1 MFEFNIDFP
10 EAHTLNEIAVENFYK
25 CANEE
30 MDGIVAK
37 LASTLI
43 DMAKDAKFKY
53 REYFYKPDLGYVS
66 FNEFEIKE
74 LVDFLTSKGYSVKVN
89 TCENSDHLGFDEI
102 EFEITWGDADN
113 ASD

>member
-1 MFEFNIDFP
+1 MFNFNIDFP
-10 EAHTLNEIAVENFYK
+10 EAQVLNEIAVENFYK

-30 MDGIVAK
+30 MNGIITK

-53 REYFYKPDLGYVS
+53 REYFYKPDLEYIS

-74 LVDFLTSKGYSVKVN
+74 IVDFLTSKGYYVRVN
-89 TCENSDHLGFDEI
+89 TCENSAYLGSDEI
-102 EFEITWGDADN
+102 EFEITWGDANN

>member
-1 MFEFNIDFP
+1 MFKFNIDFP
-10 EAHTLNEIAVENFYK
+10 EAHVLNEIAVENFYK

-30 MDGIVAK
+30 MDGIIAK

-53 REYFYKPDLGYVS
+53 TEYFYKPDLGYVS
-66 FNEFEIKE
+66 FNEFEIRE
-74 LVDFLTSKGYSVKVN
+74 LVDFLTSKGYYVKVN
-89 TCENSDHLGFDEI
+89 TGENSDHLDFDEI
-102 EFEITWGDADN
+102 EFEITWGDANN

>member
-53 REYFYKPDLGYVS
+53 R
-66 FNEFEIKE
+66 
-74 LVDFLTSKGYSVKVN
+74 
-89 TCENSDHLGFDEI
+89 
-102 EFEITWGDADN
+102 
-113 ASD
+113 

>member
-1 MFEFNIDFP
+1 MFNFNVDFP
-10 EAHTLNEIAVENFYK
+10 EAHDLNEIAVENFYK

-30 MDGIVAK
+30 MDGIITK
-37 LASTLI
+37 LACTLI

-53 REYFYKPDLGYVS
+53 REYFYKPDLEYIS

-74 LVDFLTSKGYSVKVN
+74 IVDFLTSKGYSVKVN
-89 TCENSDHLGFDEI
+89 TDENSDYLDFDEI
-102 EFEITWGDADN
+102 EFEITWGDANN